1 MEREDSLFRPEL
13 DWLDF
18 FDQSGGDP
26 CDATLDVGN
35 GLKHFCTRS
44 PGHPGQHYSFGSGSA
59 SYEIVWPA
67 TA

>member
-1 MEREDSLFRPEL
+1 
-13 DWLDF
+13 LDF

-26 CDATLDVGN
+26 CGATLDVGN